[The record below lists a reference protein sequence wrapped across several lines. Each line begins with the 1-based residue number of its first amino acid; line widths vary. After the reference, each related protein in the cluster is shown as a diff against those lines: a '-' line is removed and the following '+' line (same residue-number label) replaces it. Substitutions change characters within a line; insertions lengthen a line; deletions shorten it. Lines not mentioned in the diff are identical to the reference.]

1 MLLLCP
7 ETLSFFSCANSRS
20 IHELPEVTKR
30 SGSIAAFMCPKV
42 DIDREE
48 CSGCGLC
55 YNDDC
60 PEVFVEGDSGL
71 SDIKMELREGE
82 PGQGR
87 IPENLRACVEKAAD
101 ACPVSAI
108 VVLED

>member
-1 MLLLCP
+1 MLCP
-7 ETLSFFSCANSRS
+7 ETLSFLSCANSRS
-20 IHELPEVTKR
+20 IHELPKVTKR
-30 SGSIAAFMCPKV
+30 NGSIAAFMCPKI

-48 CSGCGLC
+48 CAGCGLC

-87 IPENLRACVEKAAD
+87 IPENLRACAEKAAD